1 MAWYGL
7 MRIHH
12 PPWRFVSSCSRR
24 TAPCSCLSPDFC
36 PFPPLRFDALWRTVS
51 FIPPEIP
58 PLLGESIS
66 RLIHRR
72 DKERVDKWKIFSFGG
87 IFWEILFSGSRGLF
101 ISHNLNSWNSFREE
115 REERLSIRRLEERFV
130 VETTMLSST
139 DRRFVILCWGG
150 YSEGISID
158 GWQLVAGLYIS
169 AINLALASPIEI
181 RLLAI
186 ILSDLEVGARR
197 WSFHNFLRRFSER
210 PPFSSPLPP
219 PLCAWNQSHCWII
232 G

>member
-1 MAWYGL
+1 MKNFLVWRNIL
-7 MRIHH
+7 RNPVFRIEGIVHIA
-12 PPWRFVSSCSRR
+12 RFKNV
-24 TAPCSCLSPDFC
+24 
-36 PFPPLRFDALWRTVS
+36 
-51 FIPPEIP
+51 
-58 PLLGESIS
+58 LG
-66 RLIHRR
+66 
-72 DKERVDKWKIFSFGG
+72 
-87 IFWEILFSGSRGLF
+87 
-101 ISHNLNSWNSFREE
+101 WNSFREE

-210 PPFSSPLPP
+210 PPFSSPPFSP
-219 PLCAWNQSHCWII
+219 PLCLKSVSLLDNWIKRGDPSMTRFDI
-232 G
+232 FGGLVPIFLAL

>member
-12 PPWRFVSSCSRR
+12 PPWRFVSSRSRR

-101 ISHNLNSWNSFREE
+101 ISHDLKTSSGEIRFARKERKGCLLDDSRRDSLLKLRCCPPRIEDSWFSVGED
-115 REERLSIRRLEERFV
+115 IRREYRS
-130 VETTMLSST
+130 TADSS
-139 DRRFVILCWGG
+139 WP
-150 YSEGISID
+150 
-158 GWQLVAGLYIS
+158 AYIS
-169 AINLALASPIEI
+169 P
-181 RLLAI
+181 R
-186 ILSDLEVGARR
+186 
-197 WSFHNFLRRFSER
+197 
-210 PPFSSPLPP
+210 
-219 PLCAWNQSHCWII
+219 
-232 G
+232 